1 MIRQPFLL
9 AGLLLWL
16 SVALGVL
23 AQPVPPD
30 PACIDVAR
38 TPTIGRLARRVEILE
53 DPTQKLDLAAV
64 QALPA
69 GAWQRNPYDN
79 LNFGTSTSAW
89 WVRFT
94 LCNATAQDR
103 RVVLE
108 VDWAL
113 LDWLDVYLIQ
123 AGQVMDRWHT
133 GDQRPFASRPFD
145 SRDFVFS
152 LEVPTGESRQAVM
165 RLALSD
171 AIYDPIP
178 LYLWEPTTYATASQR
193 DNFLAGAYYG
203 ALLALLLYNLLLF
216 FSTRERN
223 FLFYS
228 LYLGLLA
235 LWNLD
240 FLGYSHQYL
249 WPNHF
254 RWNNQ
259 TNILLSWLATSGA
272 AVFVT
277 QYLETRQRMPVV
289 HRVIVGL
296 TAAMAIPIGLALANS
311 LGWIGPS
318 AWMIYG
324 FTIMSSV
331 LFLLFLSAGVIA
343 MRRGFPSASWFVLA
357 WSFIL
362 LGVLIYGL
370 SAFPG
375 LLPTNVLTRNSINI
389 GSALEFLLLAL
400 ALGSRFNR
408 LKDDKLA
415 AERRAM
421 ELQTAHANTLEQRV
435 EERTRELREAM
446 VRIDALARTDDL
458 TRLLNRRAFNE
469 IYRREFAR
477 SQRDHAWIGFCI
489 MDIDHFKRYN
499 DHYGHMAGDEA
510 LKRVA
515 GVLHQSLR
523 RPDDYAFRLG
533 GEEFGV
539 LIVSAEFPER
549 AAGLIEQIRT
559 RIIELAIPHV
569 DDDIDVVTSSFG
581 LVLMRPSNH
590 DSPDALYR
598 EADLALYRAKR
609 AGRNRVVVA
618 RCEASASDGIHDD

>member
-1 MIRQPFLL
+1 MIQSPSLL

-16 SVALGVL
+16 SVAQGVL
-23 AQPVPPD
+23 AQPAPPD
-30 PACIDVAR
+30 PPCIDVAH

-64 QALPA
+64 RALPA
-69 GAWQRNPYDN
+69 GVWRHNPYDN

-89 WVRFT
+89 WVRFE

-113 LDWLDVYLIQ
+113 LDWLDVYLIH
-123 AGQVMDRWHT
+123 AGQVMDRWLT
-133 GDQRPFASRPFD
+133 GDQRPYANRPFD

-152 LEVPTGESRQAVM
+152 LEVPAGESRQAVM

-178 LYLWEPTTYATASQR
+178 LYLWEPTTYATTRQR

-228 LYLGLLA
+228 LYLGFLA

-259 TNILLSWLATSGA
+259 VNILLSWLAAIGA

-277 QYLETRQRMPVV
+277 QYLETRKRMPAV
-289 HRVIVGL
+289 HRLIVGM
-296 TAAMAIPIGLALANS
+296 TTAMAIPIGLALANS

-318 AWMIYG
+318 AWTIYG
-324 FTIMSSV
+324 FIVMSSA
-331 LFLLFLSAGVIA
+331 LLLLFLSAGVLA
-343 MRRGFPSASWFVLA
+343 VRRGFRSASWFVLA

-375 LLPTNVLTRNSINI
+375 LLPTKALIINPP
-389 GSALEFLLLAL
+389 
-400 ALGSRFNR
+400 
-408 LKDDKLA
+408 KT
-415 AERRAM
+415 ER
-421 ELQTAHANTLEQRV
+421 
-435 EERTRELREAM
+435 
-446 VRIDALARTDDL
+446 L
-458 TRLLNRRAFNE
+458 TRL
-469 IYRREFAR
+469 
-477 SQRDHAWIGFCI
+477 
-489 MDIDHFKRYN
+489 
-499 DHYGHMAGDEA
+499 
-510 LKRVA
+510 
-515 GVLHQSLR
+515 
-523 RPDDYAFRLG
+523 
-533 GEEFGV
+533 
-539 LIVSAEFPER
+539 
-549 AAGLIEQIRT
+549 
-559 RIIELAIPHV
+559 
-569 DDDIDVVTSSFG
+569 
-581 LVLMRPSNH
+581 
-590 DSPDALYR
+590 
-598 EADLALYRAKR
+598 
-609 AGRNRVVVA
+609 
-618 RCEASASDGIHDD
+618 

>member
-1 MIRQPFLL
+1 MIRSPSLL
-9 AGLLLWL
+9 AGLLLLL
-16 SVALGVL
+16 SVAQGVL
-23 AQPVPPD
+23 AQPAPPA
-30 PACIDVAR
+30 PPCIDVAR
-38 TPTIGRLARRVEILE
+38 TPTIGRLAHRVEILE

-64 QALPA
+64 RALPA
-69 GAWQRNPYDN
+69 GVWRRNPYDN

-94 LCNATAQDR
+94 LCNATAQER

-108 VDWAL
+108 VYWAL

-145 SRDFVFS
+145 SRDFAFA
-152 LEVPTGESRQAVM
+152 LGIPAGESRQVVM
-165 RLALSD
+165 RLAIRD
-171 AIYDPIP
+171 GIYDPIT
-178 LYLWEPTTYATASQR
+178 LSLWEPPAYTAAEQR
-193 DNFLAGAYYG
+193 GNLFAGAYIG

-228 LYLGLLA
+228 VYLGLLGA
-235 LWNLD
+235 WNLGY
-240 FLGYSHQYL
+240 LGYGYQYL
-249 WPNHF
+249 WPNHSW
-254 RWNNQ
+254 WNNQ
-259 TNILLSWLATSGA
+259 VDLFLSWLAHIGGA
-272 AVFVT
+272 LFVT
-277 QYLETRQRMPVV
+277 QFLEARQRMPVV
-289 HRVIVGL
+289 HHLIVGVTL
-296 TAAMAIPIGLALANS
+296 GMAIPVSLQLADS
-311 LGWIGPS
+311 LGWLDPS
-318 AWMIYG
+318 AWVVNS
-324 FTIMSSV
+324 FVVMSSI
-331 LFLLFLSAGVIA
+331 LALLFLSAGMLAV
-343 MRRGFPSASWFVLA
+343 RRGFRAAYWFVFA
-357 WSFIL
+357 WSFL
-362 LGVLIYGL
+362 VGGMLIYAL
-370 SAFPG
+370 TSFPG
-375 LLPTNVLTRNSINI
+375 LVPTNVFTRNSLNI
-389 GSALEFLLLAL
+389 GSALEFLCLAL
-400 ALGSRFNR
+400 ALGSRFNQ
-408 LKDDKLA
+408 LKDEKLA
-415 AERRAM
+415 AERHAF
-421 ELQTAHANTLEQRV
+421 ELQTAHANTLELRV

-489 MDIDHFKRYN
+489 IDVDHFKRYN

-523 RPDDYAFRLG
+523 RPADYVFRLG

-549 AAGLIEQIRT
+549 AAGLIEQMRT

-569 DDDIDVVTSSFG
+569 DHDVDVVTSSFG
-581 LVLMRPSNH
+581 LALMRPASH

-598 EADLALYRAKR
+598 EADLALYRAKG
-609 AGRNRVVVA
+609 AGRNQVVVT
-618 RCEASASDGIHDD
+618 RCEASKFAGIRGD